1 MDVVVAGHF
10 EQWLWMAG
18 HLEQFIW
25 LVVRPRVSRIGV
37 PGDFCWHFASMRMPS
52 DRNGG
57 DMALSID
64 WPDFFVQIARSGES
78 SWRGHFCPSFVPRT
92 FDVVA
97 RSFQP

>member
-10 EQWLWMAG
+10 EQWLWMVG

-25 LVVRPRVSRIGV
+25 LVGRPRVSHIGV

-57 DMALSID
+57 DMALNID
-64 WPDFFVQIARSGES
+64 WPDFFVQIARSGRKFLA
-78 SWRGHFCPSFVPRT
+78 WSFLLDLCT
-92 FDVVA
+92 TNF
-97 RSFQP
+97 